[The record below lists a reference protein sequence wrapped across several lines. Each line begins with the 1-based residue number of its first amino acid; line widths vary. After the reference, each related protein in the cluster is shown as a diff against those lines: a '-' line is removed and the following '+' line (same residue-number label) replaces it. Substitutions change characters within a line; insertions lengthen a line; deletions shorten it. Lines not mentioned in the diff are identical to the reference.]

1 MKLCLCVYGWK
12 REELELLKKKK
23 HKKQTLHGVTC
34 AKAHDAKPRFNL

>member
-1 MKLCLCVYGWK
+1 MCIWSKERGVGIV
-12 REELELLKKKK
+12 KKKKKNK